1 MKKILLASVSAFALA
16 GTAFGADMTAP
27 AFKAPPLPVANWAG
41 FYLGIDGGVARHDAE
56 FNDLG
61 GFFGGGSNNT
71 SKTGGVFGGYAGYNF
86 QDRSFVY
93 GVEADINWVGAKA
106 TEAWGGSSTFN
117 STGLQSQNVP
127 WVATFRGRMG
137 IDFESTLFYLTGG
150 LAAGKVENSFNA
162 FCPPAPGS
170 FCIAGLPGEMFG
182 GFSNSTTRLGWTAGA
197 GIEHMFSSHWTVRGE
212 FRYVDLGRTSVAC
225 TPALLNGCGGVGT
238 SYRGEFSNTLMN
250 GLVGVGYKF

>member
-1 MKKILLASVSAFALA
+1 MKKVLLASVSAFALA

-41 FYLGIDGGVARHDAE
+41 FYLGIDGGVARHDAN

-61 GFFGGGSNNT
+61 GFLTFGNDLSSKNI
-71 SKTGGVFGGYAGYNF
+71 SKTGGVFGGYAGYNW

-93 GVEADINWVGAKA
+93 GAEADINWVGAKA
-106 TEAWGGSSTFN
+106 TETWGASSTGN
-117 STGLQSQNVP
+117 SSEQQSQDVP

-137 IDFESTLFYLTGG
+137 LDFESTLLYLTGG

-162 FCPPAPGS
+162 FCAPGFVCNGAS
-170 FCIAGLPGEMFG
+170 GLFA
-182 GFSNSTTRLGWTAGA
+182 GFSDSKTRLGWTAGA

-225 TPALLNGCGGVGT
+225 TPAVLNGCGVGT